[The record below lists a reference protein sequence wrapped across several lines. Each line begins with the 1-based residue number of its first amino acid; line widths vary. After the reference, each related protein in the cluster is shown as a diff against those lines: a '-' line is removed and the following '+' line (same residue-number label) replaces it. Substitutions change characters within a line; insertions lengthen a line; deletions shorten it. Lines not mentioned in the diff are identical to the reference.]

1 MSEQTP
7 IVPMPAPESPTVVS
21 PAVESP
27 PPAAR
32 PAFDSGDEPRV
43 ALNRLATLL
52 TQQRNTRF
60 LTEYLRLRRL
70 LRS

>member
-7 IVPMPAPESPTVVS
+7 VMPMPAPET